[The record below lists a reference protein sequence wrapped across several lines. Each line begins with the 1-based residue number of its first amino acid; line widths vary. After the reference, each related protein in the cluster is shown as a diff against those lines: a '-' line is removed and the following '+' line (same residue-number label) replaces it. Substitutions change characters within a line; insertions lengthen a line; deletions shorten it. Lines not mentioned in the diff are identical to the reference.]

1 MRTWQGRRRRGR
13 RRRVAERGERDIFH
27 QEGGP
32 VKQKHGKVWAS
43 PCLEG
48 YYRTIVLKVKR
59 EKWEEAVHE

>member
-1 MRTWQGRRRRGR
+1 
-13 RRRVAERGERDIFH
+13 VAERGERDIFH